1 MMHLKLLVDL
11 EDFDENLR
19 NAFIDAGGGNVLH
32 VRAGQSFEGTCPLMI
47 LVISGHIL
55 TKRALI
61 VHRVILMKTT
71 AFYSISELYVL
82 DAR

>member
-32 VRAGQSFEGTCPLMI
+32 VRAGQSFEGTCPLTI
-47 LVISGHIL
+47 
-55 TKRALI
+55 
-61 VHRVILMKTT
+61 
-71 AFYSISELYVL
+71 
-82 DAR
+82 